1 MKSIELTSLEV
12 KILENIIQKA
22 KTDYIINNLNDKKE
36 IRVVNY
42 ENRIN
47 LINNILKQ
55 LEL

>member
-12 KILENIIQKA
+12 KILENILQKA

-42 ENRIN
+42 ENRIKS
-47 LINNILKQ
+47 INNILKQ